1 MNPVYF
7 DWSTITRRAVYN
19 ALFDAL
25 SILGTEQ
32 VPVKLI
38 QGTLRKTLK
47 SIMPVRVTS
56 CRKKLVQT
64 NEIYVGGFYNS
75 EYDQD
80 GLPPIEINLAY
91 CPKQTHINLIDH
103 QLSKI
108 CTLIADVTLHEI
120 VHLKQYRYRN
130 FSDINRYKSQ
140 SEDPDQRIKQEY
152 LGDKDEVEAFGFN
165 LACELWDRYGNN
177 ITKSNRWLDSD
188 HWQQNPT
195 SQMHE
200 YMVAFDGDHDHPVI
214 QKLKKHARRYL
225 ANYKIDKP
233 FRRSKYLTM

>member
-1 MNPVYF
+1 MAPVYF
-7 DWSTITRRAVYN
+7 DWNTITRRAVSN
-19 ALFDAL
+19 TLLDELA
-25 SILGTEQ
+25 ILGTEQ
-32 VPVKLI
+32 VPVKVI
-38 QGTLRKTLK
+38 QSTLRKTLK
-47 SIMPVRVTS
+47 SMMLVRVTS

-91 CPKQTHINLIDH
+91 CPKQTHIDLIDR
-103 QLSKI
+103 QLSRI
-108 CTLIADVTLHEI
+108 CILIADVTLHEI

-130 FSDINRYKSQ
+130 FSDINRYMSQ
-140 SEDPDQRIKQEY
+140 AEDPDQRTQQEY
-152 LGDKDEVEAFGFN
+152 LGDRDEVEAFGFN

-177 ITKSNRWLDSD
+177 ITKSNRCLDSD
-188 HWQQNPT
+188 RWQQSPT

-200 YMVAFDGDHDHPVI
+200 YMIAFDGDHNHPVI
-214 QKLKKHARRYL
+214 RKLKKHARRYL
-225 ANYKIDKP
+225 TNYKIDKP